1 MKSDHRH
8 DLKTNELAE
17 WLINFPQWTK
27 DNLIT
32 IICVLGLIVAAA
44 GVCFWKFYGK
54 EWDEYKWTM
63 PGTRFL
69 LYVDKMNK
77 ANEEMNKSKQ
87 ARNVDKLKDTM
98 PDEERKRYEE
108 EYG

>member
-1 MKSDHRH
+1 
-8 DLKTNELAE
+8 
-17 WLINFPQWTK
+17 
-27 DNLIT
+27 
-32 IICVLGLIVAAA
+32 
-44 GVCFWKFYGK
+44 
-54 EWDEYKWTM
+54 M
-63 PGTRFL
+63 PSTRFL

-98 PDEERKRYEE
+98 PDDERKRYEE